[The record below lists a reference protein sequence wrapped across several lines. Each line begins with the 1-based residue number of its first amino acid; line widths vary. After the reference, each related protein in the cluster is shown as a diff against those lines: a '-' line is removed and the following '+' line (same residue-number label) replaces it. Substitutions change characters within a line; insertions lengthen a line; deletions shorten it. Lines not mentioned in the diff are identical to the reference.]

1 MIRRA
6 WQAYSPSRADNRR
19 MERKFGSWRPKLRE
33 RRLDLHLHILRELDS
48 MDAGRVLENK
58 KARQGMETHCR
69 DEPRGL
75 WEPMSP
81 SGIPAADL
89 QRFFKCSRGL
99 LILQPASRAL
109 DGPTCILQCPAR
121 RKRVNPEAVWHNSGE
136 LDQVGQAC

>member
-19 MERKFGSWRPKLRE
+19 MERKFGSWSPKLRE
-33 RRLDLHLHILRELDS
+33 RRLDLHLYILRELDS
-48 MDAGRVLENK
+48 MDAGRILENK

-69 DEPRGL
+69 EEPRGL
-75 WEPMSP
+75 WGSMSP

-89 QRFFKCSRGL
+89 QRFFICSSGL
-99 LILQPASRAL
+99 LILQPAKA
-109 DGPTCILQCPAR
+109 G
-121 RKRVNPEAVWHNSGE
+121 WHNSSE